1 MAGITQTVPNYIQG
15 ISQQPDELKLP
26 GQVNDALNVL
36 PNITKGLEKRPGS
49 EFIKTLDLHGDEL
62 EEGKYFLIDQDKKYI
77 GRIGKTGKIEVWD
90 LTGKS
95 YEVIQDQFVNKG
107 DCTIKEAYLYNNVPL
122 SPNYYL
128 KEIKQINITN
138 GGTGYTSTP
147 TVSFS
152 VGLKDYTHNGG
163 AHSSRTAGTYNDVAT
178 ETITGTGSGAKFNVV
193 VASDGTPTLTMIN
206 RGNGY
211 AVDNS
216 IIINDNV
223 LGGGGASNILI
234 AITEVTG
241 TGATIKTVSIVNG
254 VITEILLDNKGSG
267 YTNSPTLTITGGG
280 GSGATA
286 EAVVGALPYLQHTNP
301 DSIQY
306 LTINDNTFF
315 TNRERTTAMSDKVK
329 DTLIDDSTLTADG
342 LESTGQTNR
351 DNWTTYDKN
360 VRPKEAFVELKQIAY
375 NKQYALNFHQ
385 PGNPNSNLQYVATK
399 LSAEW
404 IGDDQ
409 TYKTR
414 SDQPASYLTYNE
426 GGEDKS
432 TDNVVWADI
441 IYKKDDEGNDIPTPP
456 YEESGKDDLKTA
468 DGSCKYTSRKVF
480 TINPTGKTVYNDDDK
495 AGKYDS
501 DRSKYGE
508 LLLTATANRS
518 LDETVTAKYN
528 PHPGT
533 RGNQNNLRFELENI
547 GTPHA
552 VSKANQEQKYECMY
566 QLKCTLMHG
575 GEGWQKGDSFVVVM
589 EGTNYR
595 ITVEEAE
602 VITVKASIAAVR
614 PEPTPV
620 SADRV
625 ITADNILDSITAEF
639 DRRANLKD
647 ETNTPM
653 VSGPGWPWTVRKIGN
668 GLYFRFYGKDKIS
681 GLEEAANALT
691 PVDFTVTAP
700 NKSLFNILTSEVNN
714 VGDLPTQCR
723 HGYVVKVLNS
733 NSEKDDYYL
742 QFKSNTAPADGAG
755 IWEECPQP
763 KRRNEFARDTM
774 PHELVEKNCLVAGEI
789 VTKFYLQPI
798 DYMPAVCGDE
808 ETNPQPSFINK
819 PITNIAFFRNRIVFL
834 AGDSVVLSQAG
845 DYFNFWA
852 KTGMTITPAD
862 CIDVAVSSTSPATLL
877 DAIAVQRGLLLF
889 SKEQQFML
897 TTDNDVLR
905 PETAKVINVSTYSY
919 NSLVKPFSMGTSVGF
934 TNNTTSHSRFMEM
947 ANIQAGRPPDVLE
960 QSKLVHSL
968 LPAAIDS
975 VAESKEQGLVLF
987 ATSDMSDM
995 VYGYKWFNTGEK
1007 RVLSSWFK
1015 WKLHGNVIFHAIVDD
1030 VYYAIVRADDQS
1042 VQLEK
1047 IDIKNQPKIST
1058 RTGDYLI
1065 HLDNMTLVSTM
1076 SYSSSTKKT
1085 TITIPDN
1092 FTVTGN
1098 KRLAFYSTKGAMAG
1112 QTEYPEYTGGTTVT
1126 VSGDWSTSEVYAGY
1140 IYKMQ
1145 VQFPTTFLK
1154 AEQGEAVRAESRG
1167 STIVHRVKLN
1177 FGAIGYFQTRLER
1190 KCRPDW
1196 IQDYEMASNCNFDP
1210 NCFGIVPNARQ
1221 TIPIYSRNED
1231 YRLYLESIHTSPC
1244 TLHSSSWE
1252 GDYNNKFYKKI

>member
-49 EFIKTLDLHGDEL
+49 EFIKTLDLHGDVL

-77 GRIGKTGKIEVWD
+77 GRVDKTGKIEVWD
-90 LTGKS
+90 LDGNP
-95 YEVIQDQFVNKG
+95 YEVIQDERVDDNCKVIG
-107 DCTIKEAYLYNNVPL
+107 AIYDDLPL

-128 KEIKQINITN
+128 KELKGINITN

-147 TVSFS
+147 TVVIGSP
-152 VGLKDYTHNGG
+152 LKAYTHNGG
-163 AHSSRTAGTYNDVAT
+163 ANSSRTAGTYNNVAT
-178 ETITGTGSGAKFNVV
+178 EGIHSQAPTGATGAKFNVV
-193 VASDGTPTLTMIN
+193 VASDGTPTITLVDAA
-206 RGNGY
+206 NGY
-211 AVDNS
+211 VKDHTF
-216 IIINDNV
+216 IINDSV
-223 LGGGGASNILI
+223 LGGGGASNILFGV
-234 AITEVTG
+234 TETVG
-241 TGATIKTVSIVNG
+241 SGATIKSVTRVGG

-267 YTNSPTLTITGGG
+267 YTTAPTITISGGG
-280 GSGATA
+280 GSNATA
-286 EAVVGALPYLQHTNP
+286 TATVGALPYLQHTKS

-315 TNRERTTAMSDKVK
+315 TNRERTTAMSDLVK
-329 DTLIDDSTLTADG
+329 DTLIDDSTLKGNGEEKDP
-342 LESTGQTNR
+342 QTEGGK
-351 DNWTTYDKN
+351 NWIDYEAND
-360 VRPKEAFVELKQIAY
+360 RPKEAFVELKQIAY
-375 NKQYALNFHQ
+375 NKQYALNFHD

-404 IGDDQ
+404 LG
-409 TYKTR
+409 TAGT
-414 SDQPASYLTYNE
+414 SYEE
-426 GGEDKS
+426 GGTK
-432 TDNVVWADI
+432 TTKQVVWADI
-441 IYKKDDEGNDIPTPP
+441 IYKKDDEGEDIPDPP

-468 DGSCKYTSRKVF
+468 DGSCKFTSRKVF
-480 TINPTGKTVYNDDDK
+480 TINPTGKTVYNQEE
-495 AGKYDS
+495 G
-501 DRSKYGE
+501 DRTKYGE

-518 LDETVTAKYN
+518 LDTGSSGYN
-528 PHPGT
+528 PHAGT

-566 QLKCTLMHG
+566 QLKCKLMHG
-575 GEGWQKGDSFVVVM
+575 GEGWQKGDNFVVVM

-602 VITVKASIAAVR
+602 IITVKASIAAVR
-614 PEPTPV
+614 PEPTPA

-653 VSGPGWPWTVRKIGN
+653 ISGPGWPWAVRKIGN
-668 GLYFRFYGKDKIS
+668 GLHFRFYGADKIE
-681 GLEEAANALT
+681 GLTTGLA

-755 IWEECPQP
+755 IWEECPKP
-763 KRRNEFARDTM
+763 GLRNELARDTM
-774 PHELVEKNCLVAGEI
+774 PHELVEMNCRDEATGEI
-789 VTKFYLQPI
+789 ITKFYLQPI
-798 DYMPAVCGDE
+798 EYMPAVCGDV
-808 ETNPQPSFINK
+808 ETNPQPSFVNK
-819 PITNIAFFRNRIVFL
+819 PITNIAFFRNRIAFL

-852 KTGMTITPAD
+852 KTGMTITPSD

-905 PETAKVINVSTYSY
+905 PETAKVVNIATYSY

-987 ATSDMSDM
+987 ATSDTSDM

-1007 RVLSSWFK
+1007 RILSSWFK

-1030 VYYAIVRADDQS
+1030 VYYAIIRTDDQS

-1065 HLDNMTLVSTM
+1065 HLDNMTLISSM
-1076 SYSSSTKKT
+1076 SYSSSNKET

-1092 FTVTGN
+1092 FTVTGA
-1098 KRLAFYSTKGAMAG
+1098 KKFALFATAGTMAG
-1112 QTEYPEYTGGTTVT
+1112 QTEYPVISGTTVT
-1126 VSGDWSTSEVYAGY
+1126 VSGDWSSSEVYAGY

-1154 AEQGEAVRAESRG
+1154 AEQGDAVRAESRG

>member
-77 GRIGKTGKIEVWD
+77 GRVDKTGKIQVWD
-90 LTGKS
+90 LNGNE
-95 YEVIQDQFVNKG
+95 YEVVQG
-107 DCTIKEAYLYNNVPL
+107 DRVDANGNTISTYDDLPL
-122 SPNYYL
+122 SPTYL
-128 KEIKQINITN
+128 LREIKGINITN

-147 TVSFS
+147 TVVIGSP
-152 VGLKDYTHNGG
+152 LKAYTHNGG
-163 AHSSRTAGTYNDVAT
+163 AHSSRTPGTYNNVAT
-178 ETITGTGSGAKFNVV
+178 EGIHSQAPTGATGAKFNVV
-193 VASDGTPTLTMIN
+193 VASDGTPTITLVDAA
-206 RGNGY
+206 NGY
-211 AVDNS
+211 VKDHTF
-216 IIINDNV
+216 IINDSV
-223 LGGGGASNILI
+223 LGGGGASNILFGV
-234 AITEVTG
+234 TETVG
-241 TGATIKTVSIVNG
+241 SGATIESVTRVGG

-267 YTNSPTLTITGGG
+267 YTTAPRITISGGG
-280 GSGATA
+280 GSNATA
-286 EAVVGALPYLQHTNP
+286 TASVGALPYLQHTKS

-315 TNRERTTAMSDKVK
+315 TNRERKTAMSDKVK
-329 DTLIDDSTLTADG
+329 DTLIDDSTLTG
-342 LESTGQTNR
+342 EGVENTPQTLR
-351 DNWTTYDKN
+351 DNWIDYKDN
-360 VRPKEAFVELKQIAY
+360 DRPKEAFVELKQIAY
-375 NKQYALNFHQ
+375 NKQYALNFHN
-385 PGNPNSNLQYVATK
+385 PGSPHNHLQYVATK

-404 IGDDQ
+404 LG
-409 TYKTR
+409 TAGT
-414 SDQPASYLTYNE
+414 SYEE
-426 GGEDKS
+426 GGTKTTEQ
-432 TDNVVWADI
+432 VVWADI
-441 IYKKDDEGNDIPTPP
+441 IYKKDDEGEDIPDPP

-480 TINPTGKTVYNDDDK
+480 TINPTGKTVYNK
-495 AGKYDS
+495 EEG
-501 DRSKYGE
+501 DRTKYGQ
-508 LLLTATANRS
+508 LLLTPTANRS
-518 LDETVTAKYN
+518 LDTQSAGYN

-566 QLKCTLMHG
+566 QLKCNLMHG
-575 GEGWQKGDSFVVVM
+575 GEGWQKGDNFVVVM

-602 VITVKASIAAVR
+602 IITVKASIAAVR

-647 ETNTPM
+647 EESIGDNTPE

-681 GLEEAANALT
+681 GLEEEANALT

-755 IWEECPQP
+755 IWEECPEP
-763 KRRNEFARDTM
+763 KRRNELARDTM
-774 PHELVEKNCLVAGEI
+774 PHQLVERLVVDPDNAGEFL
-789 VTKFYLQPI
+789 TKFYLEPI
-798 DYMPAVCGDE
+798 EYMPAVCGDE
-808 ETNPQPSFINK
+808 ETNPQPSFVNK
-819 PITNIAFFRNRIVFL
+819 PITNIAFFRNRIAFL

-852 KTGMTITPAD
+852 KTGMTITPSD

-905 PETAKVINVSTYSY
+905 PETAKVVNVSTYSY

-987 ATSDMSDM
+987 ATSDTSDM

-1030 VYYAIVRADDQS
+1030 VYYAIIRTDDQS

-1047 IDIKNQPKIST
+1047 IDIKNQPKITT
-1058 RTGDYLI
+1058 RSGDYLV
-1065 HLDNMTLVSTM
+1065 HLDNMTLISSM
-1076 SYSSSTKKT
+1076 SYSSSNKET

-1092 FTVTGN
+1092 FTVTGA
-1098 KRLAFYSTKGAMAG
+1098 KKFALFATAGTMAG
-1112 QTEYPEYTGGTTVT
+1112 QTEYPVISGTTVT
-1126 VSGDWSTSEVYAGY
+1126 VSGDWSSSEVYAGY

-1154 AEQGEAVRAESRG
+1154 AEEGEAVRAESRG

-1196 IQDYEMASNCNFDP
+1196 IQDYEMAANCNFDP
-1210 NCFGIVPNARQ
+1210 NCFGILPNARQ

>member
-26 GQVNDALNVL
+26 GQVNNALNVL

-77 GRIGKTGKIEVWD
+77 GRVDKTGKIQVWD
-90 LTGKS
+90 LNGNE
-95 YEVIQDQFVNKG
+95 YEVVQDVRVKKENCEV
-107 DCTIKEAYLYNNVPL
+107 DEAYIYNNLPL

-128 KEIKQINITN
+128 KEIKGINITN

-147 TVSFS
+147 TVVIGSP
-152 VGLKDYTHNGG
+152 LKAYTHNGG
-163 AHSSRTAGTYNDVAT
+163 AHSSRTPGTYNNVAT
-178 ETITGTGSGAKFNVV
+178 EGIHSQAPTGATGAKFNVV
-193 VASDGTPTLTMIN
+193 VASDGTPTITLVDAA
-206 RGNGY
+206 NGY
-211 AVDNS
+211 VKDHTF
-216 IIINDNV
+216 IINDSV
-223 LGGGGASNILI
+223 LGGGGASNILFGV
-234 AITEVTG
+234 TETVG
-241 TGATIKTVSIVNG
+241 SGATIESVTRVGG

-267 YTNSPTLTITGGG
+267 YTTAPRITISGGG
-280 GSGATA
+280 GSNATA
-286 EAVVGALPYLQHTNP
+286 TASVGALPYLQHTKS

-315 TNRERTTAMSDKVK
+315 TNRERTTVMSDLVK
-329 DTLIDDSTLTADG
+329 DTLIDDSTLKNDG
-342 LESTGQTNR
+342 VENTPQTLR
-351 DNWTTYDKN
+351 DNWITYDKN

-375 NKQYALNFHQ
+375 NKQYALNFHD
-385 PGNPNSNLQYVATK
+385 PDNPNSNLQYIATK

-404 IGDDQ
+404 LGTAGT
-409 TYKTR
+409 TYEQGGTKTTE
-414 SDQPASYLTYNE
+414 QV
-426 GGEDKS
+426 K
-432 TDNVVWADI
+432 WADI
-441 IYKKDDEGNDIPTPP
+441 IYKKDDEGEDIPDPP

-480 TINPTGKTVYNDDDK
+480 TINPTGKTVYNK
-495 AGKYDS
+495 EEG
-501 DRSKYGE
+501 DRTKYGE

-518 LDETVTAKYN
+518 LDTGSAGYN

-566 QLKCTLMHG
+566 QLKCNLMHG
-575 GEGWQKGDSFVVVM
+575 GEGWQKGDNFVVVM

-602 VITVKASIAAVR
+602 IITVKASIAAVR

-647 ETNTPM
+647 ETNTPEI
-653 VSGPGWPWTVRKIGN
+653 SGPGWPWAVRKIGN
-668 GLYFRFYGKDKIS
+668 GLHFRFYGPDQIE
-681 GLEEAANALT
+681 GLTTGLA

-755 IWEECPQP
+755 IWEECPKP
-763 KRRNEFARDTM
+763 GLRNELARDTM
-774 PHELVEKNCLVAGEI
+774 PHELVEKNCLNSTTGEI
-789 VTKFYLQPI
+789 ETKFYLQPI
-798 DYMPAVCGDE
+798 DYMPAVCGDV
-808 ETNPQPSFINK
+808 ETNPQPSFVNK
-819 PITNIAFFRNRIVFL
+819 PITNIAFFRNRIAFL

-852 KTGMTITPAD
+852 KTGMTITPSD

-905 PETAKVINVSTYSY
+905 PETAKVVNISTYSY

-987 ATSDMSDM
+987 ATSDTSDM

-1030 VYYAIVRADDQS
+1030 VYYAIIRTDDQS

-1047 IDIKNQPKIST
+1047 IDIKNQPKITT
-1058 RTGDYLI
+1058 RSGDYLV
-1065 HLDNMTLVSTM
+1065 HLDNMTLISSM
-1076 SYSSSTKKT
+1076 SYSSSNKET

-1092 FTVTGN
+1092 FTVTGA
-1098 KRLAFYSTKGAMAG
+1098 KKFALFATAGTMAG
-1112 QTEYPEYTGGTTVT
+1112 QTEYPVISGTTVT
-1126 VSGDWSTSEVYAGY
+1126 VSGDWSSSEVYAGY

-1196 IQDYEMASNCNFDP
+1196 IQDYEMAANCNFDP
-1210 NCFGIVPNARQ
+1210 NCFGILPNARQ

-1252 GDYNNKFYKKI
+1252 GDYNDKFYRKV